1 MKLGNFIPTP
11 MAMLADRV
19 DIIDSDDDGIV
30 FKYDDCVNFT
40 SGQDVHIMEKEWCD
54 G

>member
-1 MKLGNFIPTP
+1 
-11 MAMLADRV
+11 MLADRV
-19 DIIDSDDDGIV
+19 DIIDSDDHGIV

-40 SGQDVHIMEKEWCD
+40 TGHDVHVMEKEWCN